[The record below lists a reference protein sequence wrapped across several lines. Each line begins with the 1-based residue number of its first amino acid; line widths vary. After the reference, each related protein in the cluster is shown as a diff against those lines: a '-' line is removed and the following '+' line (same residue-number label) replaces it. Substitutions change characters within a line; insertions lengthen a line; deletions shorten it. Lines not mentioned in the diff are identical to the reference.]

1 MADKKKI
8 IDLEVKTNLDKAS
21 GELDNFGKAVLDVD
35 KKTTDLTQTFEDVYG
50 DMKPLTGRM
59 GELEDRMYE
68 LAQSGQT
75 ATAEFKDLGKEVGR
89 LRKAQKETDLTTDR
103 LARTTSEKL
112 NGGIQTATDSFV
124 LAQGAMS
131 AFGIE
136 SKQAEES
143 IAVLY
148 GAMSASSALQSL
160 ETNTGAVTKLGAAI
174 KGTVVWQKLSTAAQW
189 LWNAAMSANPI
200 GIVVVAVTAL
210 VTAGYAL
217 IKMFQASSAAT
228 EKATKAN
235 EDNKASIESQ
245 TKAAEDYR
253 TELEKNQTH
262 EYNMAKAR
270 GASREELRKL
280 ELQHIDN
287 SIAAGIDST
296 AIAINT
302 ITLNENTLA
311 ALRNQGAK
319 SELIEAA
326 EANLKASVDAYEK
339 ENEAL
344 QASVD
349 KKLEIKKRYL
359 VEDAQLETDEREA
372 RRQAANERRKEEE
385 EKKKEE
391 RAAEIE
397 SFREN
402 LNTLNEIRSESS
414 VVELE
419 GLTLSKLAT
428 DETEQAKRNAALA
441 TYKKDKE
448 IADAK
453 KLLATQGLADIKG
466 NFNAIESLA
475 KEGSKVGKA
484 AAIAQATI
492 SGVQG
497 VQNAYTTAQS
507 SPITVFFPAY
517 PLVQAGL
524 AAAVAAKNISAIKS
538 GGQASGGGSA
548 NTSGGNFRTGNTI
561 GPAPLQ
567 VQSSS
572 FDSISGSST
581 AQGVI
586 SSANANN
593 QPIQAFVT
601 STDIQSA
608 SALERNRIDDASF

>member
-8 IDLEVKTNLDKAS
+8 IDLQVNTNLDQAS
-21 GELDNFGKAVLDVD
+21 TELDKFGKAIVEAD

-50 DMKPLTGRM
+50 EMKPLTGRM

-75 ATAEFKDLGKEVGR
+75 ATDEFKDLGKEVGR
-89 LRKAQKETDLTTDR
+89 LRRAQRETDLTTDR

-112 NGGIQTATDSFV
+112 NSGIQTATDSFV
-124 LAQGAMS
+124 LAQGAMT
-131 AFGIE
+131 AFGVD
-136 SKQAEES
+136 SKKAEES

-148 GAMSASSALQSL
+148 GAMSASTAIQSL
-160 ETNTGAVTKLGAAI
+160 ETNTGAVTKLGTAI

-319 SELIEAA
+319 SDLIEAA

-402 LNTLNEIRSESS
+402 LTTLNEIRGESS

-428 DETEQAKRNAALA
+428 DEAEQAKRNAALA

-448 IADAK
+448 IAEAK

-497 VQNAYTTAQS
+497 VQNAYTTAQA
-507 SPITVFFPAY
+507 SPITVLFPGY

-538 GGQASGGGSA
+538 GGQASGGGNA
-548 NTSGGNFRTGNTI
+548 NTGGGNFRTGNTI
-561 GPAPLQ
+561 GPAPLP

-572 FDSISGSST
+572 FDSISGSSS
-581 AQGVI
+581 AQGAI
-586 SSANANN
+586 GAANANN
-593 QPIQAFVT
+593 QPVQAFVT

-608 SALERNRIDDASF
+608 TALERNRINDASF